1 MDYEKFLLFGD
12 SITEFAFNTRPTED
26 GKDQYALGAAL
37 VNEYTRKMDILQRGF
52 KGYTSRSVSY
62 THLDVYKRQEAR
74 NNYLL
79 KSAIKKITFRYS
91 SYKAAQCITEDSATS
106 GYLCSSQI

>member
-37 VNEYTRKMDILQRGF
+37 VNEYTRKWIFF
-52 KGYTSRSVSY
+52 KEGSKGTL
-62 THLDVYKRQEAR
+62 LDGR
-74 NNYLL
+74 
-79 KSAIKKITFRYS
+79 
-91 SYKAAQCITEDSATS
+91 
-106 GYLCSSQI
+106 